1 MKPPEPLLGGDALVA
16 GTDRDITLR
25 CPLSGLIGRYART
38 PFLAFKNPT
47 GLRRH
52 HDGEEE
58 SPLLKMKSF
67 WNKSK
72 GF

>member
-16 GTDRDITLR
+16 GTDWDITLR
-25 CPLSGLIGRYART
+25 CPLSGLIGRYAGT

-52 HDGEEE
+52 HGEEA
-58 SPLLKMKSF
+58 SPPLKMKSC